1 MRTFLLVVLA
11 AFVASML
18 ASLFAYLGNSYVPA
32 GLLHDWFFELPAAL
46 YGLFGGADT
55 EIGKALLMFCIY
67 FMQHMAG
74 LLILWAVLHVVRALI
89 RCASDLQHGLPG
101 TIRR

>member
-1 MRTFLLVVLA
+1 MRTFMLVVLA

-18 ASLFAYLGNSYVPA
+18 ASFFAYLGSSYMPA
-32 GLLHDWFFELPAAL
+32 GILHDWFFELPAAV

-55 EIGKALLMFCIY
+55 EIGKAIMMVCIY
-67 FMQHMAG
+67 FMQHLAG
-74 LLILWAVLHVVRALI
+74 FLILWAAGHVIRVLI

>member
-18 ASLFAYLGNSYVPA
+18 ASFVAYLGSSFMPA
-32 GLLHDWFFELPAAL
+32 GILHDWFFELPGAV

-55 EIGKALLMFCIY
+55 EVGKAIVMICIY
-67 FMQHMAG
+67 FMQHLAG
-74 LLILWAVLHVVRALI
+74 FLILWAAVHVMRVFI

-101 TIRR
+101 PIRR